1 MKKALSNLMKD
12 NQANNDLALVD
23 NKLKQ
28 LQFESDRNAKE
39 LLNIEIEQLSKQLKE
54 AQVLLESATGSFENE
69 MQLRKSHE

>member
-1 MKKALSNLMKD
+1 MKD
-12 NQANNDLALVD
+12 NQANHDLALVD

-54 AQVLLESATGSFENE
+54 AQVLLESATSSFENE